1 MESDYVKTPAYAA
14 MISKAPLVP
23 YEVERRIPGPKDIR
37 IDIAYCGI
45 CHSDIHQ
52 TRDEWG
58 GATFPMVP
66 GHEIVGRVVA
76 KGEDVKTW
84 MVDDVV
90 GVGVVVDSC
99 RECAPC
105 KAGEEVYCSKG
116 PSYTYNGHEQRSTTP
131 TYGGYSATITV
142 DQGYV
147 MKIPKEIPP
156 ERAAPM
162 MCAGITTYSPLR
174 TFGVKPDQSVAIA
187 GLGGLGHMGLKFAKA
202 IGAKVTVLSHS
213 PSKKDDAARLGADD
227 FVVLDS
233 PEAFKAHSEMFD
245 FILDTVS
252 AKHDYNSYMGL
263 LKQDGTMAIVGLP
276 DPGPVRPQILV
287 DRRRRLVGSAAGGI
301 KQTQEML
308 NFGAA
313 RGVAADV
320 EVIPIQKVNEAFERT
335 MRSDVKYRFVIDI
348 SSLSK

>member
-1 MESDYVKTPAYAA
+1 
-14 MISKAPLVP
+14 
-23 YEVERRIPGPKDIR
+23 
-37 IDIAYCGI
+37 
-45 CHSDIHQ
+45 
-52 TRDEWG
+52 
-58 GATFPMVP
+58 
-66 GHEIVGRVVA
+66 
-76 KGEDVKTW
+76 
-84 MVDDVV
+84 
-90 GVGVVVDSC
+90 
-99 RECAPC
+99 
-105 KAGEEVYCSKG
+105 
-116 PSYTYNGHEQRSTTP
+116 
-131 TYGGYSATITV
+131 
-142 DQGYV
+142 
-147 MKIPKEIPP
+147 
-156 ERAAPM
+156 M

-213 PSKKDDAARLGADD
+213 PSKKDDATRLGADD

-233 PEAFKAHSEMFD
+233 PEAFKANSETFD

-276 DPGPVRPQILV
+276 DPAAVRPQVLV

-308 NFGAA
+308 DFGAA

-320 EVIPIQKVNEAFERT
+320 EVIPIQKVNKAFERT

-348 SSLSK
+348 STLTK

>member
-1 MESDYVKTPAYAA
+1 MKTPAYAA
-14 MISKAPLVP
+14 MTSKSPLVP

-66 GHEIVGRVVA
+66 GHEIVGRVVG

-105 KAGEEVYCSKG
+105 KAGEEVYCSNG
-116 PSYTYNGHEQRSTTP
+116 PSYTYNGHEQHSSTP
-131 TYGGYSATITV
+131 TYGGYSATIIV

-147 MKIPKEIPP
+147 MRIPKEIPP

-213 PSKKDDAARLGADD
+213 PSKKDDATRLGADN

-233 PEAFKAHSEMFD
+233 PEAFKANSEMFD

-252 AKHDYNSYMGL
+252 ADHDYNSYMGL
-263 LKQDGTMAIVGLP
+263 LKQDGTMALVGLP
-276 DPGPVRPQILV
+276 NPGTVRPQVLV

-308 NFGAA
+308 DFGAA

-348 SSLSK
+348 STLGK